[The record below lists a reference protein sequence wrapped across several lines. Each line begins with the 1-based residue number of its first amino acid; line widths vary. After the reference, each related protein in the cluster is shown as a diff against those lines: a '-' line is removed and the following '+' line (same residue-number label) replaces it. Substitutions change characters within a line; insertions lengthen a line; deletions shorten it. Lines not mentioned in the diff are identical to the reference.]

1 MKCLIKY
8 IIIFSKIL
16 KLNFHEYF
24 STAIIKKSTYKLN
37 SKKIINRYRSSL
49 KSPYFYS
56 LNQNSV
62 SLFSL
67 NTSKLFYTIININ
80 PSFFQ
85 KYFWFHNI
93 TPNFDISI
101 LKKKVNFLR
110 QNLNYLLNN
119 HLKTSLKSFHSD
131 FRLHLKSYNYNIKQ
145 INNYIKDNSFKAIN
159 NNYNMLLSS
168 VVETPQ
174 STIHTK
180 SSFYLR
186 YVIFFKL
193 NRRLTRMFF
202 FRTVKKNKKKNH

>member
-37 SKKIINRYRSSL
+37 SKKILNRYKSSL
-49 KSPYFYS
+49 KSPYLYS

-67 NTSKLFYTIININ
+67 KTSKLFYTIININ

-85 KYFWFHNI
+85 NYFWFYNI
-93 TPNFDISI
+93 TQNFDISI

-119 HLKTSLKSFHSD
+119 HLKTSIKSFHSD
-131 FRLHLKSYNYNIKQ
+131 FRLHLKKYNSNIAKIDKYIQ
-145 INNYIKDNSFKAIN
+145 INSLKSKQNNFLISAVMNTPKSIN
-159 NNYNMLLSS
+159 
-168 VVETPQ
+168 
-174 STIHTK
+174 K
-180 SSFYLR
+180 SKPSFYPR
-186 YVIFFKL
+186 YVILLFFL
-193 NRRLTRMFF
+193 N
-202 FRTVKKNKKKNH
+202 